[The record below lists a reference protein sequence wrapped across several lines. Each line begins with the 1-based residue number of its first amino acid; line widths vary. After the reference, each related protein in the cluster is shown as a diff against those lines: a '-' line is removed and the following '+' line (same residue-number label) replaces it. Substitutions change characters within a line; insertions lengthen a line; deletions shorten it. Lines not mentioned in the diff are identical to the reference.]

1 MPQTSYSQYMGLA
14 YPGMIADVQMANVIV
29 SKSLETATIYP
40 GVVVSR
46 GTDKDRQVVV
56 GGSSPIGV
64 VVRSLDTEN
73 NSSDLLQYVAT
84 ETVGVMQAG
93 VIWANVAGTGN
104 PGDAIKYNTTTGVIG
119 VGAVGG
125 GEQLL
130 NGRLDSVQTVS
141 AALARIV
148 LIDPA
153 SQVTYLQVIPVTIT
167 TQPTDQ
173 TAADGAVATFTSVA
187 AGDPTI
193 TYQWEVSEDAGVTWG
208 EVSSETSAVY
218 ARTVASADN
227 GFDFRV
233 KITNDYGTVT
243 SDEADLVVT

>member
-1 MPQTSYSQYMGLA
+1 MGKA
-14 YPGMIADVQMANVIV
+14 YPGLVADTQFANVIV

-40 GVVVSR
+40 GLVVSR
-46 GTDKDRQVVV
+46 GTDKDRQVVL
-56 GGSSPIGV
+56 GGSDPIGV

-73 NSSDLLQYVAT
+73 NSSDLLQYLTT
-84 ETVGVMQAG
+84 ETVGVMSAG
-93 VIWANVAGTGN
+93 SIWANVAGTGVA
-104 PGDAIKYNTTTGVIG
+104 GAAIKYNTTTGVIG

-130 NGRLDSVQTVS
+130 NGRLDSAQTVDG
-141 AALARIV
+141 ALAKII

-153 SQVTYLQVIPVTIT
+153 ATVTYLQVIPVTIT

-193 TYQWEVSEDAGVTWG
+193 TYQWEKSEDAGTTWG
-208 EVSSETSAVY
+208 EISGATSAAY
-218 ARTVASADN
+218 ARTVATADN

-243 SDEADLVVT
+243 SSEADLVVT